1 MGTQNLDEGS
11 ITAAVLSRM
20 RKAKSARFKKVMG
33 SLVRHLHEF
42 AREVRLTEEEWA
54 YGIDFLTRT
63 GQKCD
68 DARQEFIL
76 LSDTLGLSTL
86 LTQLNHRS
94 EGAETEQTVWGPFHR
109 LKAPVYPLGANI
121 SEGVRGAP
129 CFVTVTVRNAAGLPV
144 RGATVDVWHSD
155 DDGFYD
161 TQHAEWKGAMK
172 MRGLFKPDANGK
184 VWFRTILP
192 TAYPVPTDGPV
203 GELLKASARH
213 PMRPAHM
220 HFLIKAQGYDQLV
233 THVFVKGD
241 KYLDSDAVFGV
252 RTSLVKKYEK
262 HRPGVAPDGTK
273 MRTAVHTLSYDFVL
287 RPEKSAA
294 KSRTA
299 TTRATGRAAKK
310 AGGGRPAGKG
320 RAS

>member
-1 MGTQNLDEGS
+1 MSTQDLNEDT
-11 ITAAVLSRM
+11 ITSAVLARA
-20 RKAKSARFKKVMG
+20 RRAKSARFKKVIG
-33 SLVRHLHEF
+33 SLVRHLHDF
-42 AREVRLTEEEWA
+42 AREVELTEEEWA

-68 DARQEFIL
+68 DKRQEFIL

-94 EGAETEQTVWGPFHR
+94 HGDETEQTVWGPFHR
-109 LKAPVYPLGANI
+109 LKTPRFRLGSNV

-129 CFVTVTVRNAAGLPV
+129 CFVNITVRDSAGKPV
-144 RGATVDVWHSD
+144 KGATVDVWHSD

-161 TQHAEWKGAMK
+161 VQHQEWNGAMR
-172 MRGLFKPDANGK
+172 MRGVFKPDTDGR

-220 HFLIKAQGYDQLV
+220 HFLIEAPGYDRLV
-233 THVFVKGD
+233 THVFNNGD

-252 RTSLVKKYEK
+252 RKSLVRTYPK
-262 HRPGVAPDGTK
+262 HKPGIAPDGTRMTK
-273 MRTAVHTLSYDFVL
+273 PYHTLDFDFVM
-287 RPEKSAA
+287 RPA
-294 KSRTA
+294 K
-299 TTRATGRAAKK
+299 RATKRATKRAAKK
-310 AGGGRPAGKG
+310 RSTKPRKS
-320 RAS
+320 AS